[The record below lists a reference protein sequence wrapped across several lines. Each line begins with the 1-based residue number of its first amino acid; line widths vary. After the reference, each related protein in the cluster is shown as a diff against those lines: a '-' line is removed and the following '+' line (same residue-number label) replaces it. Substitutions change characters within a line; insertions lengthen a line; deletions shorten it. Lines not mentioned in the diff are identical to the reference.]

1 MSTTYDLA
9 IRADAVLIDGEWRPA
24 VVAVRD
30 GVIAALA
37 EHDEEV
43 PAHAVVTLPEG
54 QVLVP
59 GIVDTHVHVNEPGRT
74 EWEGFATATR
84 AAAAGGVTTIV
95 DMPLNSIPPTTTLEG
110 LEAKRAAA
118 GPQASVDVG
127 FWGGAVPSNLGAL
140 EPLWNAGVFGFK
152 AFLSPSGV
160 DEFPHLSGAELRAA
174 LEEIAGFGGLLIV
187 HAEDPDVL
195 DRSAPSAG
203 AESADADS
211 AGADHAGT
219 DRADTDHADTDHA
232 GTDHA
237 GHAAPADA
245 RDYLAFVATRPDLA
259 EEDAIAHVIAGVRAT
274 GARAHILHLSSARA
288 LDQIRA
294 AKAEGLP
301 LTVETCPHYLSFS
314 AEHIPAGATQFKCC
328 PPIRDE
334 GNRDLLWEALVDG
347 TIDLIASDHSPST
360 AELKFAGDGSFQE
373 AWGGISGLQVSF
385 PAVWTAARERGIGLE
400 RVLGWMSEATA
411 RLVGLDDR
419 GGIAVGRVADL
430 VAFAPDESF
439 AVQADALEHRNKVS
453 AYDQRTLHGIVHTTW
468 LAGEVVH
475 QLGTGLGADVGADAG
490 ADSGA
495 AAAVAPAGRLL
506 ERPGSG
512 SSD

>member
-9 IRADAVLIDGEWRPA
+9 IRADAVLIDGAWRPA

-59 GIVDTHVHVNEPGRT
+59 GVVDTHVHVNEPGRT
-74 EWEGFATATR
+74 EWEGFTTATR

-174 LEEIAGFGGLLIV
+174 LEEIAGFGGLLLV

-195 DRSAPSAG
+195 DRSAPA
-203 AESADADS
+203 ADIDT
-211 AGADHAGT
+211 ADH
-219 DRADTDHADTDHA
+219 
-232 GTDHA
+232 
-237 GHAAPADA
+237 ADA
-245 RDYLAFVATRPDLA
+245 RDYLAFVSTRPDLA

-385 PAVWTAARERGIGLE
+385 PAVWTAAHERGIGLE

-439 AVQADALEHRNKVS
+439 VVQADALEHRNTVS
-453 AYDQRTLHGIVHTTW
+453 AYDQRTLHGVVHTTW

-475 QLGTGLGADVGADAG
+475 QLGAG
-490 ADSGA
+490 ARAGSGA
-495 AAAVAPAGRLL
+495 GTAAAPAGRLL
-506 ERPGSG
+506 ERLGSG
-512 SSD
+512 SSV